1 MVDLG
6 VNGRVV
12 LVDMGKLCQGLEL
25 GRRGFLELVFFVD
38 NLPGAWP
45 RYWKVK
51 CPVLITEES
60 KQRRVFF
67 CFGCSSFVTL
77 DISFFLFTISSSTLY
92 LPTIFSLYDSSPLH
106 PFLLHPTS
114 RRPRDHP
121 YTC

>member
-12 LVDMGKLCQGLEL
+12 LVDMGKGCQGLEF
-25 GRRGFLELVFFVD
+25 GRREFWELVFFVD
-38 NLPGAWP
+38 NLPGIWP

-51 CPVLITEES
+51 CPALITEES
-60 KQRRVFF
+60 KQRQVFF
-67 CFGCSSFVTL
+67 CFGCSPFVTL
-77 DISFFLFTISSSTLY
+77 DISFFLFTISSSTPY
-92 LPTIFSLYDSSPLH
+92 LPTIFSLYDSSPLD